1 MKQYAQGTITDR
13 IAVAANPMYPAYVIR
28 GGEKNLMIDAGI
40 NLMGPLYLRSLG
52 EILGGPERLNYLF
65 LTHSHYDH
73 LGSMPYLKRSI
84 PGLAVGGSPLITGLL
99 QKESVLAM
107 MGRLSEIQ
115 RGLFAEI
122 TGDED
127 VSLEPVAIDMP
138 LHEGDLIDLGDC
150 ACRVLEVPGHTR
162 DSLAYY
168 IPQYGAL
175 FPGEAAGVPLGAE
188 EIAVH
193 PEFLSSFD
201 QYLASLKRLVDLRP
215 EILCIGHGL
224 VYTGDDARQ
233 FMEAS
238 ILATT
243 GYRDLIEDYL
253 ERAGGDAGRAI
264 EEIVRR
270 EYDEKGTMH
279 QERNA
284 YIINLTAQV
293 KEISRMKYGA

>member
-1 MKQYAQGTITDR
+1 MIQYAQGTITDR

-28 GGEKNLMIDAGI
+28 GGGKNLMIDAGI
-40 NLMGPLYLRSLG
+40 NLMGPLYYKSLG
-52 EILGGPERLNYLF
+52 EILGAPEELHYLF

-73 LGSMPYLKRSI
+73 LGSMPYLKRKL

-99 QKESVLAM
+99 RKESVLAM

-127 VSLEPVAIDMP
+127 VSLESAAIDMP
-138 LHEGDLIDLGDC
+138 LAEGDLVDLGDC
-150 ACRVLEVPGHTR
+150 TCRVLEVPGHTR

-168 IPQYGAL
+168 IPEYGAL

-201 QYLASLKRLVDLRP
+201 QYLASLKRLSDLGP

-224 VYTGDDARQ
+224 VYTGVDARQ
-233 FMEAS
+233 FMETS
-238 ILATT
+238 IAATT
-243 GYRDLIEDYL
+243 GYRDLIERYL
-253 ERAGGDAGRAI
+253 NDASGDTDRAVQ
-264 EEIVRR
+264 EIVRR

-293 KEISRMKYGA
+293 KEISRLKNRA